1 MENIRNHKDIKLVTS
16 KEKDIRYVMKRNFKD
31 GYPFSRVICY
41 TNGKNR
47 DKVEAILDLGKTLK
61 AHSHV

>member
-31 GYPFSRVICY
+31 GHPFSRQLF
-41 TNGKNR
+41 
-47 DKVEAILDLGKTLK
+47 AIQMGKTETK
-61 AHSHV
+61 QRQYWT